1 MRHNALSS
9 RLLSKAV
16 LLSGMSSSSVDVI
29 HELHRFSLWL
39 GLLKTVRVLLTN
51 QDCLRQV
58 LSHWLSNVNK
68 SCEMPVAVGNLEEV
82 GAVTNDAPDN
92 GQDLSTSQVT

>member
-1 MRHNALSS
+1 MIST
-9 RLLSKAV
+9 
-16 LLSGMSSSSVDVI
+16 SGVSSSPADVV
-29 HELHRFSLWL
+29 HELRRFSLWL

-58 LSHWLSNVNK
+58 LSHWMSNVNK
-68 SCEMPVAVGNLEEV
+68 SYELPVAVSNFEDL
-82 GAVTNDAPDN
+82 GAVTSDGPDN